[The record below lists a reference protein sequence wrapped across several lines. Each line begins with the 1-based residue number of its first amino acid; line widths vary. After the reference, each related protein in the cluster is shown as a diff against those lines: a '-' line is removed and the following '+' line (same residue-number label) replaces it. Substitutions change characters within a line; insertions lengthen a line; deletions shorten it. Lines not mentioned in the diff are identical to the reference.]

1 MSRSLGAMIEELID
15 LKVAG
20 EPEYNEFRS
29 ITENS
34 AAKLAWQAR
43 IDELK
48 LNIDAIVERAAP

>member
-1 MSRSLGAMIEELID
+1 MSLSSMIEELID

-29 ITENS
+29 INENS
-34 AAKLAWQAR
+34 TTRMAWQSR

-48 LNIDAIVERAAP
+48 LEIDAIVERVTK